1 MKIAPLRVLGVFLT
15 GTSVLV
21 AASSV
26 QPKADPAAYQQTV
39 QPLLAKY
46 CLVCHNAKLKT
57 ANLNLETYKD
67 APAALKDPDVWENVL
82 QKLHSGVM
90 PPPGLPRPKP
100 EDVAAVGRWIQSL
113 LAESDRAPQDPGRVT
128 ARRLNRFEYTNTVQ
142 DLLNLSF
149 HAADDFPADDSG
161 YGFDNIGDVLSLSP
175 VLMEKYLAAAE
186 QIARLAIMTDGRT
199 KPTMDRYKADRV
211 SQLGPLFQARHRFPV
226 NADYE
231 FRASLSGRRPLGD
244 QHIRIALFIDDRQVS
259 EAEQTFPRTKARLF
273 DTRVPVRAGDHTAR
287 LEILDDG
294 FAPDDPERADKIRGM
309 SIDYLEVR
317 GAFQKDPPERPAGE
331 KLIFACGHPAGKH
344 TDACIRPDLTNLA
357 ARAWRRPVTLAEVDR
372 LAGFVKMAEKD
383 GDSFEKGMRL
393 ALEAILVS
401 PHFLFR
407 IETDSKP
414 NALTPHPLSDYELA
428 SRLSYFLWSSMP
440 DEELLRAVA
449 GNRLHRPEVLEA
461 QVKRMLQDEKSSRLV
476 RNFAGQWL
484 ELRNLDSVKPDP
496 QRFPNFDEELRS
508 AMRRETELFFDSIVH
523 EDRSIL
529 DFIDA
534 KYTFL
539 NERLAKH
546 YGIPG
551 VTGPEFR
558 RVELDGTERSGI
570 LTQASIL
577 TVTSYPN
584 RTSPVLRGKFL
595 LENILNSPPP
605 PPPPDAGVLDES
617 KVNLNGTVR
626 EQFEQHRAHPQCAG
640 CHVRMDPLG
649 FGFENYDAIGSW
661 RTNEGKFPVDAS
673 GALPD
678 GRKFSGAPD
687 LKALLRTAQDDF
699 AQCLTEKMLTYALGR
714 GMERYDR
721 PAIREI
727 TRKMAE
733 NDYRFSS
740 MILGIVESTPFR
752 MRRGELPAVTVSQ
765 HSGGK

>member
-1 MKIAPLRVLGVFLT
+1 MFLAAA
-15 GTSVLV
+15 SVL
-21 AASSV
+21 AAPSSV
-26 QPKADPAAYQQTV
+26 TPKADPAAYRQTV

-57 ANLNLETYKD
+57 ANLNLEAYKD

-82 QKLHSGVM
+82 QKLQSGLM

-100 EDVAAVGRWIQSL
+100 EDVAAVDRWIQAL
-113 LAESDRAPQDPGRVT
+113 LAESDGAPQDPGRVT

-244 QHIRIALFIDDRQVS
+244 QHIKIALFIDDRQANV
-259 EAEQTFPRTKARLF
+259 AEQTFPRTKARLF
-273 DTRVPVRAGDHTAR
+273 DTRVPVSAGDHTAR

-317 GAFQKDPPERPAGE
+317 GPFQKDPPERPASE

-344 TDACIRPDLTNLA
+344 TDACIRPDLTDLA
-357 ARAWRRPVTLAEVDR
+357 TRAWRRPVTPAEVDR

-414 NALTPHPLSDYELA
+414 NALRPHPLSDYELA

-440 DEELLRAVA
+440 DEELFRAA
-449 GNRLHRPEVLEA
+449 AANRLHRPEALEA

-496 QRFPNFDEELRS
+496 QRFPNFDEELRG

-649 FGFENYDAIGSW
+649 FGFENYDAVGSW

-678 GRKFSGAPD
+678 GRKFSGAAD
-687 LKALLRTAQDDF
+687 LKAILRTAQDDF
-699 AQCLTEKMLTYALGR
+699 AQCITEKMLTYALGR